1 MNLTNVGA
9 HLLNILHG
17 AGASLAWFTLLSLGG
32 LAVLS
37 LSPGRL
43 LPSAAEQGRPELGGY
58 PGIVGATAYVLWCW
72 YGVQLGFGL
81 TPLVIAF
88 TAVLLGVILIR
99 ARVLACIVKSRVD
112 SRTLLAWSGAFIMFY
127 VVAYLF
133 FTPDLSGTRLP
144 LATYLNNDLMNYL
157 NITRAFQERGPSN
170 VAGVSF
176 LTSPV
181 YLQTPAAFYVIAL
194 LSAFF
199 RHDAMHAAMP
209 LQFSLSA
216 GMALLAAR
224 ISRSVFRVSWPWAL
238 ALGATVI
245 SGPFFRYV
253 AGNYFLST
261 LLTVP
266 ILLNLLWITITS
278 VEGRRR
284 VDLPLALCFAAHYVL
299 LLLTYPVLLT
309 VGLAVQVG
317 MAAAAAV
324 ASASA
329 WRRYSGAWREA
340 GRLLTRA
347 AVVVALGLAATATVA
362 PQHVFTAAES
372 VLYLSKVGVAG
383 WPMRLIAPTA
393 IFGWPGHFDRV
404 QVDSQGIVYA
414 IAVLVAVP
422 AALLITYGWG
432 LRSRATLAERL
443 LVVAGAGSLLLYCA
457 AYWRLGPSYQQWK
470 LASYLPL
477 PLSFVAFAA
486 VIRLFRQDVRAHAG
500 RGWRT
505 WLGRGLAALFAVVFV
520 GGNLRVH
527 ATIEPRPWTFPSALA
542 KLSTI
547 DELPY
552 VEELYVEMKDV
563 RNTFLPVYF
572 IRSKTLH
579 LISPSYYPH
588 EPLALDRISRKRPYL
603 LQDFGCEGVGHDS
616 TMTIDGVGCLMF
628 APPSP
633 ELDTPY
639 PFNRTF
645 HFVRPAEGIGH
656 RESWGRWNNRRQAQ
670 LRLNVDSLRI
680 PSDRVLFLNLRLAP
694 YLPPGTGAQRV
705 GFRWGINQAVQ
716 AGLASE
722 GWFAFRLQPGDWT
735 GVRVKTVTMLLDMPG
750 ATAPADVEPGSREL
764 RPLAV
769 AFKELI
775 LSLSPKGTVLESG
788 TSQSRLAA
796 SY

>member
-1 MNLTNVGA
+1 MNITNVGA

-58 PGIVGATAYVLWCW
+58 PGVVGATAYVLWCW

-81 TPLVIAF
+81 TSLVIAF

-99 ARVLACIVKSRVD
+99 ARVLACTVKSRVD

-133 FTPDLSGTRLP
+133 FTPDLSGASLP

-170 VAGVSF
+170 VAGMSF
-176 LTSPV
+176 LTSPA
-181 YLQTPAAFYVIAL
+181 YWQTPAAFYVIAL

-216 GMALLAAR
+216 AIALLAAR
-224 ISRSVFRVSWPWAL
+224 ISRSVFRVSWFWAL
-238 ALGATVI
+238 ALGAAVI
-245 SGPFFRYV
+245 SGPFFRYI
-253 AGNYFLST
+253 AGHYFLST

-266 ILLNLLWITITS
+266 ILLNLLWITIKS

-284 VDLPLALCFAAHYVL
+284 VDVPLGLCFATHYVL
-299 LLLTYPVLLT
+299 LLLTYPILLAI
-309 VGLAVQVG
+309 GLAVQAG
-317 MAAAAAV
+317 IAAAAAA
-324 ASASA
+324 ASGWRQHSNA
-329 WRRYSGAWREA
+329 WRDTGM
-340 GRLLTRA
+340 LLTRA
-347 AVVVALGLAATATVA
+347 AAVIGLGLAGTVAVA
-362 PQHVFTAAES
+362 PQHVFTAAQG
-372 VLYLSKVGVAG
+372 VFRLSQVGVAG
-383 WPMRLIAPTA
+383 WPLRLIAPA
-393 IFGWPGHFDRV
+393 ALFGFPRHIHRV
-404 QVDSQGIVYA
+404 QVESEGIVYA
-414 IAVLVAVP
+414 TAILSVA
-422 AALLITYGWG
+422 ATALIITFGWV

-443 LVVAGAGSLLLYCA
+443 FVVVGAGSLLLYCA
-457 AYWRLGPSYQQWK
+457 AYSRLGPSYQQWK

-477 PLSFVAFAA
+477 PLSFVPFAA
-486 VIRLFRQDVRAHAG
+486 LVRLFRHDVRAHAD
-500 RGWRT
+500 RSWRT
-505 WLGRGLAALFAVVFV
+505 WLDRGLAALFAVVFV

-527 ATIEPRPWTFPSALA
+527 ATIEPRPWTFSAALA

-552 VEELYVEMKDV
+552 VEELYVEMKDM

-579 LISPSYYPH
+579 LISQSYYPH
-588 EPLALDRISRKRPYL
+588 EPLALDHISRRRPYL
-603 LQDFGCEGVGHDS
+603 LQDFGCEGVGHNS
-616 TMTIDGVGCLMF
+616 TMTIEGVGCLMF

-645 HFVRPAEGIGH
+645 HFVRPAQGIGP
-656 RESWGRWNNRRQAQ
+656 RESWGRWNSSRQAQ

-680 PSDRVLFLNLRLAP
+680 PSDRVLYVNLRLAP
-694 YLPPGTGAQRV
+694 YLPPGTSAQRV
-705 GFRWGINQAVQ
+705 GFTWGTEHAVQ

-722 GWFAFRLQPGDWT
+722 GWFAFTLQPGDWT

-775 LSLSPKGTVLESG
+775 LSMSPKGTVLGSG

-796 SY
+796 SH